1 MFYASCPFIQK
12 SPEGSLRQFPSSQ
25 REKGIFG
32 GWQNTFRFSF
42 ISSGAKY
49 KLDKAIRISGMVRTE
64 VRFLLDLAGT
74 GSNRGRRR

>member
-12 SPEGSLRQFPSSQ
+12 GPEVSLRQFPSSQ

-32 GWQNTFRFSF
+32 DWQNAFRFPF

-49 KLDKAIRISGMVRTE
+49 KLDKAIRI
-64 VRFLLDLAGT
+64 
-74 GSNRGRRR
+74 